1 MDIRQEIKQTEKIR
15 WEDPELLRFT
25 NIVRG
30 QGPICDTT
38 GSDPG
43 DFIDR

>member
-1 MDIRQEIKQTEKIR
+1 MDIRQEKKQTEKIR

-30 QGPICDTT
+30 QELTCDPT

-43 DFIDR
+43 GFR